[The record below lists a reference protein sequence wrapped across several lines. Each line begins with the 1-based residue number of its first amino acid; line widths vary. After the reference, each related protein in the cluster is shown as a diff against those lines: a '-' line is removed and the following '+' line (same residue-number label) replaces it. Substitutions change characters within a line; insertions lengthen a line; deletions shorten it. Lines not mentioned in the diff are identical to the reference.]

1 MKQVIKCALILSSRC
16 TYTGRASNLTEDQI
30 DVGELEAVLR
40 ELFSKNKNILQE
52 ETPAVKTNIRRL
64 IMIYDYL
71 KWGKKKEPSD

>member
-1 MKQVIKCALILSSRC
+1 MIA
-16 TYTGRASNLTEDQI
+16 YLTEDQI